1 MSYIICFW
9 DKSKLQVSDIVA
21 NKLMA
26 GIDGGDLKYFMLNES
41 LYAIG
46 GVEKI
51 VPKEEARKSFPED
64 WEYFNTMED
73 AKSEQDFAK
82 LGNDKLLNS

>member
-9 DKSKLQVSDIVA
+9 DKSKLQVADELA
-21 NKLMA
+21 KKLMA
-26 GIDGGDLKYFMLNES
+26 GIDGGEVKNFILNES
-41 LYAIG
+41 LYAVG

-51 VPKEEARKSFPED
+51 IPKEEARRAFPED
-64 WEYFNTMED
+64 WGYFNEMED
-73 AKSEQDFAK
+73 AKPGQDFAK